1 VSDPKAHPE
10 QFAEEFAP
18 RERRLVVQREGKVL
32 LQGGKLQIPVHVR
45 NVSTEGAKLEFENF
59 QLLPRQFELLID
71 DDALPVM
78 CEKRWE
84 DGKTC
89 GVAFIDKKAEIIPET
104 KRDAHVPAADK
115 PATKPVL
122 GQIFAPV
129 DWFDD

>member
-1 VSDPKAHPE
+1 MSDSNESRKLVDSSYIH
-10 QFAEEFAP
+10 
-18 RERRLVVQREGKVL
+18 RERRLNVQREGKVL
-32 LQGGKLQIPVHVR
+32 LQNRTIAIPVHVQ
-45 NVSTEGAKLEFENF
+45 NVSTEGAKLLFEQF
-59 QLLPRQFELLID
+59 QLLPRHFELQLD
-71 DDALPVM
+71 EDALPVT

-89 GVAFIDKKAEIIPET
+89 GVAFIDQKPVIKAAPKQGE
-104 KRDAHVPAADK
+104 APAK